1 MVKKATAM
9 HFVFVALL
17 EDPKGSYPST
27 YNFRW
32 EADICELFPFSSDEG
47 RLQRFYDSAEYD
59 SRLFGLMV
67 HGPSIEYGAART
79 AVHYECGSLAIK

>member
-17 EDPKGSYPST
+17 EEPKGSFPST
-27 YNFRW
+27 YNFRR
-32 EADICELFPFSSDEG
+32 EADICELFPFLSDEG
-47 RLQRFYDSAEYD
+47 LLQRFYDSAEYD

-67 HGPSIEYGAART
+67 HGPSI
-79 AVHYECGSLAIK
+79 